1 MILKRK
7 IYKKL
12 LEWKMNVRGKS
23 FTDRRRQTYW
33 KVYHLRRIW
42 KKRIRKLY
50 YSSKKF
56 NCKRWNYMHSP
67 IYDDEYIK
75 I

>member
-1 MILKRK
+1 MRS
-7 IYKKL
+7 
-12 LEWKMNVRGKS
+12 KS
-23 FTDRRRQTYW
+23 PELMKEICEYAEQY
-33 KVYHLRRIW
+33 YLQNGH
-42 KKRIRKLY
+42 KLY